1 MKSEGSAVAKDP
13 LEDQTV
19 PTEKMA
25 KELSKIL
32 GCSGAHKVGDD
43 AWGPCDSPKDL
54 KKLIELG
61 NPAFREWKKRQQAKK
76 NLEEFLE
83 LKAKGKGK
91 RYFDTRDAAE
101 NAAKNMGCVGAHQ
114 TRQGVWSPCMT
125 PEDFNAAHAHLSVG
139 GSPVLRLKRPIRRV
153 VTNNRVWENLRERGP
168 RGIETLPG
176 GGLVSAKSVT
186 ASDSFK
192 PTQGM
197 VSEAER
203 ALKWRK
209 EFKRGG
215 TAVGIARARDIANGR
230 NLPYKTVKRMKAFFD
245 RHQSDSKA
253 QGYRPGEKGFPS
265 NGRIAWA
272 LWGGDP
278 GYTWAKDIVA
288 RVEGSD
294 KSFGSIEEKRFYT
307 RKRREEY
314 AKRGWALPDG
324 SFPIRDVGDLNNAI
338 KAYGLGKS
346 QERTRK
352 HIIKRAR
359 ALGRLD
365 LVPDKWKVRKKDFFE
380 MPEEKKLGPNDPK
393 TPALPSERISGS
405 SRNKPGSASSGRNKI
420 SLSPAV
426 EASLRNKV
434 KEHNKKMRE
443 QDKDDLTVTLGM
455 LKAVWRRGAGA
466 FSQTHRPKMGRQ
478 QWAMGRVNAFLHLVS
493 TGKPKNDKYTTDNDL
508 LPKKHRRSLKK

>member
-1 MKSEGSAVAKDP
+1 MAKDP

-19 PTEKMA
+19 PTKKMA
-25 KELSKIL
+25 EQLSDIL

-43 AWGPCDSPKDL
+43 AWGPCESPKDL

-61 NPAFREWKKRQQAKK
+61 NPAFREWKKRQQKKK

-83 LKAKGKGK
+83 LKAKGKSK
-91 RYFDTRDAAE
+91 RYFDTRAAAE
-101 NAAKNMGCVGAHQ
+101 KAATNMGCVGAHQ
-114 TRQGVWSPCMT
+114 SRQGVWSPCMT

-139 GSPVLRLKRPIRRV
+139 GSPALRLKRPVRRV
-153 VTNNRVWENLRERGP
+153 ATNNRVWEDLRERGP

-192 PTQGM
+192 PTKGM
-197 VSEAER
+197 VDEAER

-272 LWGGDP
+272 LWGGDA
-278 GYTWAKDIVA
+278 GYTWAKDIVS
-288 RVEGSD
+288 RVEGSE

-324 SFPIRDVGDLNNAI
+324 SFPIRDVGDLRNAI
-338 KAYGLGKS
+338 QAYGLGKDA
-346 QERTRK
+346 EAAKK
-352 HIIKRAR
+352 HIMKRAR
-359 ALGRLD
+359 ALGRTD
-365 LVPDKWKVRKKDFFE
+365 LIPENWKTR
-380 MPEEKKLGPNDPK
+380 EKAARRYGPNDPK
-393 TPALPSERISGS
+393 TPAKPSERIRGS
-405 SRNKPGSASSGRNKI
+405 RRNKPGTAASARGGIK
-420 SLSPAV
+420 LSAAV
-426 EASLRNKV
+426 ETSLKNKV
-434 KEHNKKMRE
+434 KEHNEKMEKLNKPER
-443 QDKDDLTVTLGM
+443 KVTLGM

-466 FSQTHRPKMGRQ
+466 FSATHRPKMGRQ
-478 QWAMGRVNAFLHLVS
+478 QWAMGRVNAFLKLVS
-493 TGKPKNDKYTTDNDL
+493 SGKPSNPKYTTDNDL
-508 LPKKHRRSLKK
+508 LPAKHPRRTKS